1 MVTVSLT
8 LFAFT
13 SLVGAGY
20 YGRRGV
26 ETLTKSPLV
35 LGVYHVVFPLCV
47 VAGAVGDLAAVWEL
61 VDLCNGLLAIPN
73 LATLLLLSPVVLRT
87 LNEWLKKK

>member
-1 MVTVSLT
+1 MCSSDL
-8 LFAFT
+8 
-13 SLVGAGY
+13 
-20 YGRRGV
+20 GV

-61 VDLCNGLLAIPN
+61 VEE
-73 LATLLLLSPVVLRT
+73 TLPPASP
-87 LNEWLKKK
+87 